1 MTDND
6 STLQSPA
13 PQASNQAGAAL
24 LKSKQRRF
32 GVLVLLGMALWMAGF
47 GWFGLQLG
55 YMRVPYMGEEQLI
68 VIAPGTGLRG
78 IAKQLTEAGVV
89 KSESSFMASSLVFGQ
104 HRRFKAGEYQIK
116 TGQTGRQIADAIAN
130 GRVYQRLF
138 TVVEG
143 FTSRQVVQRLE
154 VAEGLTGEVAIAPA
168 EGTLL
173 PESYAFRRGEKR
185 PALVA
190 RMQKDMAQVV
200 QAIWAARREGLPLRN
215 AKDLVILASIVEAET
230 PQPEER
236 ARVAAVYLNRLVR
249 NMPLQADP
257 TVAYAVGDGLPMDR
271 PLTRSD
277 LAIEHPFNTYH
288 INGLPPAPIGNPG
301 RASLWAVAQ
310 AQLGNELFFVADGK
324 GGHVFANS
332 YEDHLTN
339 VAAWR
344 KSKGAN
350 ESRKA
355 EEGAVSPRTD
365 R

>member
-6 STLQSPA
+6 SLLQPPTSPA
-13 PQASNQAGAAL
+13 VNQTGAAMP
-24 LKSKQRRF
+24 KAKQRRF
-32 GVLVLLGMALWMAGF
+32 GMLVLLGMALWMGAF

-89 KSESSFMASSLVFGQ
+89 PSESSFMASSLVFGQ

-154 VAEGLTGEVAIAPA
+154 EAEGLTDALTIEPA

-173 PESYAFRRGEKR
+173 PETYAYRRGEKR

-190 RMQKDMAQVV
+190 RMQKDMTQVV
-200 QAIWAARREGLPLRN
+200 QAIWASRREGLPLRS
-215 AKDLVILASIVEAET
+215 AKDMVILASIVEAET

-236 ARVAAVYLNRLVR
+236 ARVAAVYLNRLAR

-271 PLTRSD
+271 QLTRAD
-277 LAIEHPFNTYH
+277 LAIEHPFNTYR

-310 AQLGNELFFVADGK
+310 AQLGSELFFVADGK
-324 GGHVFANS
+324 GGHVFANT

-355 EEGAVSPRTD
+355 EDGAAPPQR
-365 R
+365 

>member
-1 MTDND
+1 MTDNIPPLPP
-6 STLQSPA
+6 SA
-13 PQASNQAGAAL
+13 PQTDNPTGSAMP
-24 LKSKQRRF
+24 KTKQRRF
-32 GVLVLLGMALWMAGF
+32 GLLLLVGMTLWMVAF

-55 YMRVPYMGEEQLI
+55 YMRVPYMGEDQLV
-68 VIAPGTGLRG
+68 VIAPGTGLRA
-78 IAKQLTEAGVV
+78 IAKQLAEAEVV
-89 KSESSFMASSLVFGQ
+89 PSKSSFMASSLVFGQ
-104 HRRFKAGEYQIK
+104 HRRFKAGEYQFK

-154 VAEGLTGEVAIAPA
+154 EAEGLTDALTIEPA

-173 PESYAFRRGEKR
+173 PETYAYRRGEKR

-190 RMQKDMAQVV
+190 RMQKDMTQVV
-200 QAIWAARREGLPLRN
+200 QAIWASRREGLPLRS
-215 AKDLVILASIVEAET
+215 AKDMVILASIVEAET

-236 ARVAAVYLNRLVR
+236 SRVAAVYLNRLAR

-271 PLTRSD
+271 QLTRAD
-277 LAIEHPFNTYH
+277 LAIEHPFNTYR

-310 AQLGNELFFVADGK
+310 AQLGSELFFVADGK
-324 GGHVFANS
+324 GGHVFANT

-350 ESRKA
+350 ESRKP
-355 EEGAVSPRTD
+355 EDGAVPPQR
-365 R
+365 